1 MPVALNCWRVP
12 RNKSGFAGVMVIETR
27 VALVTVRVPYPT
39 TPASVALMVEEPA
52 ARLVAKPEPE
62 IVTTPVLD
70 EAQPAEAVTSLLDP
84 SL

>member
-1 MPVALNCWRVP
+1 MPVALNCWSVP

-27 VALVTVRVPYPT
+27 VALVTVSVPYPT
-39 TPASVALMVEEPA
+39 TPDNVALMVEEPA

-62 IVTTPVLD
+62 MVTTPASD
-70 EAQPAEAVTSLLDP
+70 EAQTAEAVMSLLDP